1 MKDKFEEFFKFTASS
16 LASTVVDLILF
27 TFLVYFLRE
36 TLPTFYIL
44 VATIFAR
51 IVAIL
56 VNYYLNA
63 HVVFKENN
71 DRKLPFPKYIALA
84 IFDIL
89 ASALLVTLI
98 VQVLP
103 LNETVIKM
111 FVDSGLFFIGYVIQ
125 RKFIF

>member
-1 MKDKFEEFFKFTASS
+1 MRGKFEEFLKFTSSS
-16 LASTVVDLILF
+16 LTATVVDLSLF
-27 TFLVYFLRE
+27 TLLVYFLQDYA
-36 TLPTFYIL
+36 PTFYIL
-44 VATIFAR
+44 FATVIAR

-63 HVVFKENN
+63 NLVFKENKE
-71 DRKLPFPKYIALA
+71 REFPFPKYIALA
-84 IFDIL
+84 IADIL

-98 VQVLP
+98 VKLFP
-103 LNETVIKM
+103 LNETIIKM

>member
-1 MKDKFEEFFKFTASS
+1 MKDKIKEFFKFTASS
-16 LASTVVDLILF
+16 LASTVVDLSLF
-27 TFLVYFLRE
+27 ALLVYFLRD
-36 TLPTFYIL
+36 LMPVFYIL
-44 VATIFAR
+44 VATIIAR
-51 IVAIL
+51 IVSIL

-63 HVVFKENN
+63 HVVFDENN
-71 DRKLPFPKYIALA
+71 ERKLPFPKYIALA

-98 VQVLP
+98 VRVTP
-103 LNETVIKM
+103 ANETIIKM